1 MHFVDINGITLH
13 YKTVNLDSGKSV
25 IVFSNSLAT
34 DFRIWDDCVADLS
47 ADYAIVLYD
56 KRGHGLS
63 SLGTPPYV
71 IDDHVSDLAGLI
83 DHLGIASAT
92 ICGLSVGGLIA
103 QGLYHKRPD
112 LVNGLILCDTGAKIG
127 DAQMW
132 NDRMAIVKEGGLDA
146 LVEANMQRWFSPAF
160 HQQRTNELA
169 GYSHMFTRTPEGGY
183 LGTGAAIRDADFR
196 DQAGQIAVPTICVV
210 GEQDGATPPALVKAT
225 ADLIPGAGFEVI
237 ANAGHIPC
245 AEQSAAVSKIIRQ
258 LMAQI

>member
-1 MHFVDINGITLH
+1 MKFLDINGITLH
-13 YKTVNLDSGKSV
+13 YKMITADRGKPV
-25 IVFSNSLAT
+25 IVFSNSLGT

-47 ADYAIVLYD
+47 ADFSILLYD

-83 DHLGIASAT
+83 DHLDITSAT

-127 DAQMW
+127 DEQMW
-132 NDRMAIVKEGGLDA
+132 NDRIAIVKEGGLDA

-160 HQQRTNELA
+160 HQNRATELA
-169 GYSHMFTRTPEGGY
+169 GYSNMFTRTATGGY
-183 LGTGAAIRDADFR
+183 IGTGAAIRDADFR
-196 DQAGQIAVPTICVV
+196 DQAPQITVPTVCVV
-210 GEQDGATPPALVKAT
+210 GDQDGATPPSLVKST
-225 ADLIPGAGFEVI
+225 ADLIPGSGFEVI

-245 AEQSAAVSKIIRQ
+245 AEQPAAVITIIRD
-258 LMAQI
+258 LMAKI

>member
-1 MHFVDINGITLH
+1 MNFVELNGIILH
-13 YKTVNLDSGKSV
+13 HKMINANSGTPV
-25 IVFSNSLAT
+25 IVFSNSLGT

-47 ADYAIVLYD
+47 ADFAILLYD

-63 SLGTPPYV
+63 SLGTPPYA

-83 DHLGIASAT
+83 DHLGITSAT

-127 DAQMW
+127 DTQMW
-132 NDRMAIVKEGGLDA
+132 NNRMAIVKEGGLDA
-146 LVEANMQRWFSPAF
+146 IVEGNMQRWFSPAF
-160 HQQRTNELA
+160 HRNRASELA
-169 GYSHMFTRTPEGGY
+169 GYSNMFTRTPEGGY

-196 DQAGQIAVPTICVV
+196 DQAPQIDVPTVCVV
-210 GEQDGATPPALVKAT
+210 GDQDGATPPALVKST
-225 ADLIPGAGFEVI
+225 ADLIPGSGFEVI

-245 AEQSAAVSKIIRQ
+245 AEQPAAVVKIIRS
-258 LMAQI
+258 LMAKI

>member
-1 MHFVDINGITLH
+1 MNFVELNGITLH
-13 YKTVNLDSGKSV
+13 YKMINADSGKPV
-25 IVFSNSLAT
+25 IVFSNSLGT

-47 ADYAIVLYD
+47 ADFAILLYD

-63 SLGTPPYV
+63 SLGTPPYA
-71 IDDHVSDLAGLI
+71 IDDHVSDLASLI
-83 DHLGIASAT
+83 DHLGITSAT
-92 ICGLSVGGLIA
+92 VCGLSVGGLIA

-146 LVEANMQRWFSPAF
+146 LVDTNMQRWFSPDF
-160 HQQRTNELA
+160 HKNRATELA
-169 GYSHMFTRTPEGGY
+169 GYSNMFTRTTEGGY

-196 DQAGQIAVPTICVV
+196 DQAPQIAVPTVCVV
-210 GEQDGATPPALVKAT
+210 GDQDGATPPALVQST

-245 AEQSAAVSKIIRQ
+245 AEQPAAVIKIIRG
-258 LMAQI
+258 LMAKI